1 MEPAIGE
8 RGTRTGRRPAR
19 AFRSAARLAACTLA
33 AAAAAGCERGAS
45 GAGGSGG
52 ADAGGEARGWVDVT
66 EGSGLAFRHV
76 NGASGAYYFLETN
89 GSGCG
94 LFDYDNDGDL
104 DAYFAQ
110 GGALTGFKE
119 PGPFPSRLFRN
130 DGPGPDGRPRF
141 SDVTEAAHAGAL
153 LYATGCCLGDYDG
166 DGWRDV
172 FVYGWGPNVLLRN
185 RGDGTFEDVSKKA
198 GVADARYAG
207 TALYADFDRDG
218 DLDLF
223 VGNYVKWSYALH
235 RSCAVPPAER
245 SYCHPD
251 VFDAETSLLYRNN
264 GDGTFTDVS
273 FPAGI
278 NRRDGKTLG
287 ALASDVDDD
296 GDLDL
301 FVANDSSP
309 NFLYRNDGKPGTLAF
324 GDASESSA
332 LSYDHD
338 GRTQGSMGCDFAD
351 VDGDLSPD
359 LAVTNLEM
367 EATALYVNDGHGRF
381 DDQAFQRG
389 IGRPS
394 LLDFGWGLRFLDF
407 DDDADMDLLV
417 VNGHLHPGVVQY
429 EASQRYEQEPKLF
442 LNDGRGRFTVASAG
456 PNAPDGKPGDEGGP
470 FLAERLVARG
480 LAMGDLDDDG
490 DLDAIVSMNDHDAR
504 LVVRAGRPARRWI
517 GLSLSY
523 EGRNPEAIGARV
535 DLTAGGKRQRQEIRG
550 AQSFASWQ
558 DLRLLFGLADQAQ
571 AESVVVRWPRG
582 ELEEFGPLPA
592 GSYHRLVRGKGK
604 PVR

>member
-1 MEPAIGE
+1 MEDTAE
-8 RGTRTGRRPAR
+8 RRAGGRR
-19 AFRSAARLAACTLA
+19 AARLVALGTAALLAFAACRPRA
-33 AAAAAGCERGAS
+33 ADDA
-45 GAGGSGG
+45 GAGPHGY
-52 ADAGGEARGWVDVT
+52 VDVT
-66 EGSGLAFRHV
+66 AGSGLAFKHV
-76 NGASGAYYFLETN
+76 NGASGAYYFVETN

-94 LFDYDNDGDL
+94 LFDYDRDGDL

-119 PGPFPSRLFRN
+119 AGPFPSRLFRN
-130 DGPGPDGRPRF
+130 DGPGPDGTPRF
-141 SDVTEAAHAGAL
+141 TDVTEAAHAGAL

-166 DGWRDV
+166 DGWSDV
-172 FVYGWGPNVLLRN
+172 FVYGLGSNALLRN
-185 RGDGTFEDVSKKA
+185 RGDGTFEDVSKRA
-198 GVADARYAG
+198 GVGDPRRADPRYAG

-235 RSCAVPPAER
+235 RNCAVPPAER

-251 VFDAETSLLYRNN
+251 VFDADTSLLYRNN

-273 FPAGI
+273 FQVGI
-278 NRRDGKTLG
+278 TRRDGKTLG

-309 NFLYRNDGKPGTLAF
+309 NFLYRNDGAPGVLEF

-367 EATALYVNDGHGRF
+367 EATALYVNDGHGHF

-407 DDDADMDLLV
+407 DDDGDMDLLE

-429 EASQRYEQEPKLF
+429 EASQRYEQEPKLY
-442 LNDGRGRFTVASAG
+442 LNDGTGHFTVAAAG
-456 PNAPDGKPGDEGGP
+456 ANGRPGDEGGP
-470 FLAERLVARG
+470 FLTERMVARG
-480 LAMGDLDDDG
+480 LALGDLDDDG
-490 DLDAIVSMNDHDAR
+490 DLDGIVSMNDHDAR
-504 LVVRAGRPARRWI
+504 LFVRAGRPVRRWI
-517 GLSLSY
+517 GFALAY
-523 EGRNPEAIGARV
+523 EGKNPDAIGARV
-535 DLTAGGKRQRQEIRG
+535 DVTAGGKRQRQEVRG
-550 AQSFASWQ
+550 AASFASWQ
-558 DLRLLFGLADQAQ
+558 DLRLLFGLADREQ
-571 AESVVVRWPRG
+571 AEVVLVRWPRG
-582 ELEEFGPLPA
+582 EQEEFGPLPA
-592 GSYHRLVRGKGK
+592 GRYHRLERGKGR